1 VTEAAGSSPGAGHAA
16 QLRCAQCRS
25 QLVYAPATADLQCV
39 SCGSRVAIPAV
50 DTPVEERD
58 LESALAGGLAAEPT
72 VETLVVRCASCGAE
86 STLDAAVSADQ
97 CAFCGTAFVATAI
110 SARSL
115 KPHWLLPF
123 RIGLEEA
130 RTRFRAW
137 VKSLWFAPSRLA
149 GEARSGH
156 VQGIYVP
163 YWTFDAATTSH
174 YVGRR
179 GDDRTETTRSSDG
192 RETRRTVTDWTSV
205 RGTVSQDFDDVLVVA
220 SRSLPE
226 ERANALRPW
235 DVAALVPYRDEYL
248 SGFRAETYQVGL
260 RDAYAKAQGE
270 MAAAIDAAV
279 RRDIGGDHQDVQH
292 VDTAYS
298 RTTFKH
304 VLLPIWISSY
314 RFGEKTFRFLVNAR
328 TGEVTGD
335 RPYSWIKIAAA
346 TAAAVLALLVVA
358 WVLQQ
363 G

>member
-1 VTEAAGSSPGAGHAA
+1 
-16 QLRCAQCRS
+16 
-25 QLVYAPATADLQCV
+25 
-39 SCGSRVAIPAV
+39 
-50 DTPVEERD
+50 
-58 LESALAGGLAAEPT
+58 
-72 VETLVVRCASCGAE
+72 
-86 STLDAAVSADQ
+86 
-97 CAFCGTAFVATAI
+97 
-110 SARSL
+110 
-115 KPHWLLPF
+115 
-123 RIGLEEA
+123 
-130 RTRFRAW
+130 
-137 VKSLWFAPSRLA
+137 
-149 GEARSGH
+149 
-156 VQGIYVP
+156 
-163 YWTFDAATTSH
+163 
-174 YVGRR
+174 
-179 GDDRTETTRSSDG
+179 
-192 RETRRTVTDWTSV
+192 VTDWTSV

-314 RFGEKTFRFLVNAR
+314 RFGDKTFRFLVNAR